1 MDKNKWIDL
10 SGFVV
15 VGIIIIVLFIYN
27 RLESVKYQPKELIT
41 VTAGYSLKIAVV
53 GNESEF
59 PYFSSISYHKRELD
73 NLVTNE
79 EENFDALIIT
89 KEAFSEADKDQF
101 VEDFN
106 KVKYPVFFYEAKGI
120 SDDAFLEKGVTL
132 DSSKINS
139 SAYIRGYLNKEKER
153 VKWVLHLPDNKN
165 ISDKEISDKEFSDKV
180 NIFIQIYE
188 IIVESKR

>member
-27 RLESVKYQPKELIT
+27 RLESEKYQPKELVT
-41 VTAGYSLKIAVV
+41 ETAGYSLIIAVV
-53 GNESEF
+53 GNESEL
-59 PYFSSISYHKRELD
+59 PKFSSVSYQKSELD
-73 NLVTNE
+73 NLVTKE

-101 VEDFN
+101 VEYFN
-106 KVKYPVFFYEAKGI
+106 KVKYPVFFYDAKGI

-139 SAYIRGYLNKEKER
+139 SAFIRGYLNKEKER
-153 VKWVLHLPDNKN
+153 VKWVLHLPDKKDISDNKN
-165 ISDKEISDKEFSDKV
+165 ISDKAYT
-180 NIFIQIYE
+180 FIQLCE
-188 IIVESKR
+188 IVEESKR